1 MKNQMQSKW
10 LEQKTKYDG
19 TQLRSLY
26 AYLSHQLLG
35 NSMVAWR
42 GACDVS
48 FEHMVDGEDLLDQS
62 FIRGSDML
70 HFIIEVFDV
79 SLLSGVFMQRLLASI
94 IKDLIESQN
103 PKIHL
108 LREGDDLYYDKR
120 KLSISIATVSP
131 VSTMVHFAV
140 NVNPAG
146 APVAACGI
154 EEMGLEPKSFAE
166 KVMAKFTEEFHS
178 CQIATMKVRP
188 VP

>member
-1 MKNQMQSKW
+1 MKSQW
-10 LEQKTKYDG
+10 LSQKTKYDG

-26 AYLSHQLLG
+26 AYLNHKILG
-35 NSMVAWR
+35 NSIVSWR

-62 FIRGSDML
+62 AIRGSDML

-79 SLLSGVFMQRLLASI
+79 SLLAGVFLQRLLASI
-94 IKDLIESQN
+94 VKDVIETQTS
-103 PKIHL
+103 KVKL
-108 LREGDDLYYDKR
+108 LREGDDLYFDNR

-131 VSTMVHFAV
+131 VSTMIHFAV

-154 EEMGLEPKSFAE
+154 EEMGLEPQKFAE
-166 KVMAKFTEEFHS
+166 NVMVKFSEEFSS
-178 CQIATMKVRP
+178 CQIATMKVRSIP
-188 VP
+188 